1 MPALH
6 ATWGPDRHLHLWGE
20 DPEAYER
27 LSARRAGSR
36 PGHRLPP
43 AHPFA
48 LGPQS
53 LRDALAAQVGDAGAG
68 IARLEVLLPSRGGA
82 PLPSPALAVTPR
94 AARGRAEPAPWRVTS
109 LALDGPAALRA
120 LAGLGGDEPDRGG
133 GLPGLGEAS
142 VRFYSRLARVALE
155 IVARGRV
162 LPGIREAGRGRF
174 AARWEPV
181 PGAADAARL
190 RALARA
196 MPPVCRCAALDG
208 AERPANDVAAEALG
222 VLVDASVRAAAARAQ
237 GDETGPTAGSHAAH
251 AVAMAWSGSDGGD
264 AGAALSGA
272 LLGRDAALPP
282 GDPAAMRR
290 LARALAG
297 WRAASLPDE
306 GPLRTVFRLAE
317 PRPDEMA
324 DVPAPGPDAP
334 WTIEILV
341 GPRDEPSLLV
351 PARDVWVRPSLLGAA
366 PRDVPADEALL
377 ADLGRASRL
386 YPPLD
391 AALSSPR
398 PDSLG
403 LDAKGAHAFLREGAP
418 LLADAGFGVLVP
430 SWWRNRRRRLG
441 LRVRARGRPGQP
453 KTSVGRGVDAR
464 AIVEY
469 EISAVLGD
477 ATLSEAELREIARLM
492 TPLVQVRGEWV
503 EVPPDEIS
511 AALAAMSSGA
521 GSGVRTA
528 TVAEFLRDVLA
539 PRADLPVVEVDAS
552 GWVERLLP
560 AGDGVRNAVGE
571 GAADQDMA
579 TPPGFHGE
587 LRGYQRRGL
596 AWLAFLDRLGLGAC
610 LADDMGLG
618 KTAQVLALLVA
629 ERAAAGEPAP
639 EGAAGA
645 PTRSDAIS
653 GRGDGGGEGADDGD
667 ADQMPAPGGPTLV
680 VCPMSVVGNWQREAE
695 RFAPSLRVHVH
706 HGAERLAG
714 DELATATRDADLVI
728 TTYATAARD
737 APDLERVEWRRVVL
751 DEAQAI
757 KNSDTR
763 QSRAVRR
770 LPSAGRVALTGTPV
784 ENRLTELWSILDFLN
799 PGLLGSEAAFRD
811 RYAIPIEQDADDE
824 AAERLRRLTGPFIL
838 RRVKQDPAIGL
849 ELPAKLE
856 MTVSCNLTR
865 EQASLYQATV
875 DDMLEQIEGAEGI
888 RRKGLVLE
896 TIGRLKQVCNHPAQA
911 LGDGSLLAGRSGK
924 LAQLE
929 DILEDALP
937 TGDRV
942 LVFTQY
948 ASFGE
953 MLRPYLRDRFGREVL
968 FLHGGTPRG
977 MRDRLV
983 ERFQAGLAP
992 VFILSLKAGGSG
1004 INLTAANQV
1013 VHFDR
1018 WWNPAVEDQA
1028 SDRAYRIGQT
1038 RQVQVRKLVCTGTIE
1053 ERIAEMSEAKREL
1066 AARIVGTGERWLTE
1080 LSTTELRELLA
1091 LSADAVA
1098 EG

>member
-1 MPALH
+1 MPVLH
-6 ATWGPDRHLHLWGE
+6 ATWGPDRRLHLWGE

-27 LSARRAGSR
+27 LPARRDPSAPR
-36 PGHRLPP
+36 RRLPP

-48 LGPQS
+48 LAPEP
-53 LRDALAAQVGDAGAG
+53 LRAALDTVAGLPAAPEVG
-68 IARLEVLLPSRGGA
+68 RLEVVLPSQGGV
-82 PLPSPALAVTPR
+82 PLPSSALAVTPR
-94 AARGRAEPAPWRVTS
+94 PARGRPALSPWRVPS
-109 LALDGPAALRA
+109 LALDGASALRFVRQDLEDADRAELGVPA
-120 LAGLGGDEPDRGG
+120 LAD
-133 GLPGLGEAS
+133 AS
-142 VRFYSRLARVALE
+142 IRFFASLARVALE

-162 LPGIREAGRGRF
+162 LPGMRETGRGRF

-181 PGAADAARL
+181 PGVADAARL
-190 RALARA
+190 RALAAA
-196 MPPVCRCAALDG
+196 MPEACRCASPDG
-208 AERPANDVAAEALG
+208 APRSANDVAAEALG
-222 VLVDASVRAAAARAQ
+222 VLVDASVRDAAGGGAGGKPAAESGSAAR
-237 GDETGPTAGSHAAH
+237 TL
-251 AVAMAWSGSDGGD
+251 
-264 AGAALSGA
+264 AALSSGGMAGDLRTAFLAA
-272 LLGRDAALPP
+272 LLGP
-282 GDPAAMRR
+282 DPTLSAGEPHGLRQ
-290 LARALAG
+290 LGRALAE
-297 WRAASLPDE
+297 WRVASLPSE
-306 GPLRTVFRLAE
+306 GPLRTVFRLTEPPAQAAEVSAQPAE
-317 PRPDEMA
+317 PRDGDGPAELT
-324 DVPAPGPDAP
+324 VPGHDAP
-334 WTIEILV
+334 WIVEILL

-351 PARDVWVRPSLLGAA
+351 PARDVWARPRILATAA
-366 PRDVPADEALL
+366 PGIEADEALL

-398 PDSLG
+398 PDALS
-403 LDAKGAHAFLREGAP
+403 LDADGAHAFLREAAP

-430 SWWRNRRRRLG
+430 SWWRSRRRRLG
-441 LRVRARGRPGQP
+441 LRVRARGRTTQP
-453 KTSVGRGVDAR
+453 RTAVGRGVDAR

-469 EISAVLGD
+469 EISAALGD
-477 ATLSEAELREIARLM
+477 AALSEDELRAIARLK

-503 EVPPDEIS
+503 EVPPDEIA
-511 AALAAMSSGA
+511 AALAAIG
-521 GSGVRTA
+521 GRGRSGVRTA
-528 TVAEFLRDVLA
+528 TVAEFLRDALA
-539 PRADLPVVEVDAS
+539 PRADLPVVAVEAG
-552 GWVERLLP
+552 GWVERLL
-560 AGDGVRNAVGE
+560 AGADVRTSEA
-571 GAADQDMA
+571 GAAHEEDVP
-579 TPPGFHGE
+579 TPPGFRGE

-629 ERAAAGEPAP
+629 QRDGAG
-639 EGAAGA
+639 
-645 PTRSDAIS
+645 RD
-653 GRGDGGGEGADDGD
+653 
-667 ADQMPAPGGPTLV
+667 GGPTLV

-695 RFAPSLRVHVH
+695 RFTPSLRVHVH
-706 HGAERLAG
+706 HGAERLVG
-714 DELATATRDADLVI
+714 EDLATAAGQADVVI

-737 APDLERVEWRRVVL
+737 AHDLERVDWERVVL

-770 LPSAGRVALTGTPV
+770 LPSGTRVALTGTPV

-811 RYAIPIEQDADDE
+811 RYAIPIEQDGDDE
-824 AAERLRRLTGPFIL
+824 AAERLRRLTSPFIL
-838 RRVKQDPAIGL
+838 RRLKQDPAIGL
-849 ELPAKLE
+849 ELPEKLE

-875 DDMLEQIEGAEGI
+875 DDMLERIDGTEGI
-888 RRKGLVLE
+888 RRRGLVLE

-911 LGDGSLLAGRSGK
+911 LGDGSPLSGRSGK

-937 TGDRV
+937 SGDRV
-942 LVFTQY
+942 LIFTQY

-953 MLRPYLRDRFGREVL
+953 LLRPYLRDRFGREVL

-983 ERFQAGLAP
+983 ERFQARLAP

-1066 AARIVGTGERWLTE
+1066 AARIVGAGERWLTE
-1080 LSTTELRELLA
+1080 LSTGELRELLS